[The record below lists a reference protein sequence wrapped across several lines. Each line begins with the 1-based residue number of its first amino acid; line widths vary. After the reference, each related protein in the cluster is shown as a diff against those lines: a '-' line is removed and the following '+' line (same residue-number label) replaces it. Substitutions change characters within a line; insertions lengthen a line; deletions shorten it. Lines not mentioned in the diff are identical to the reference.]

1 MSNSARFWWRMEGCR
16 TIALIGFVGARPA
29 VTTARGE
36 SGCLTKLSLLF
47 AQLFFF
53 FFYRGDWFVLFFV
66 LPSPGATTGLF

>member
-29 VTTARGE
+29 VTTVRGE

-47 AQLFFF
+47 AQLFTEVIGF
-53 FFYRGDWFVLFFV
+53 
-66 LPSPGATTGLF
+66 LPSPGATTGLISHHRLNEKH